1 MLNRCWRC
9 RKPNKMGASSEES
22 HNILKVQDDFLW
34 HIPVPLWVGFVKMV
48 NQRGRPTTK
57 EGYRVKQNLKYV
69 VRRIHKGARVGFIAE
84 ALSQRIMFRLGEL
97 LKSWHSDG
105 TLDVALFIEAHQ
117 LPLVAFDA
125 TNRGLEQSACVGGVT
140 HQMHRKIVL
149 ENLQIPVKKRDVWLS
164 QGLASKG
171 IIWAEFPKQLED
183 VDAMSKATKA
193 FARHLGLISK
203 QCKIWGS
210 ITVMSWILLFI
221 CVPWLNCSSH
231 LSNIDIQYSYI
242 DAWCCFKWYLRS
254 RKQIYLTTMHFCVW
268 WHSIY
273 FKNKFYNKYDI
284 LFMIFHEFF
293 THGGQ
298 VMHICLKLNRPPWF
312 I

>member
-1 MLNRCWRC
+1 
-9 RKPNKMGASSEES
+9 MGASSDES

-48 NQRGRPTTK
+48 NQRGRPTTN

-69 VRRIHKGARVGFIAE
+69 VRRIHKGARLGFITE

-171 IIWAEFPKQLED
+171 IILAEFPKQLED
-183 VDAMSKATKA
+183 VDKMSKATKA
-193 FARHLGLISK
+193 SANPLGLLSK
-203 QCKIWGS
+203 RCKIGGS

-221 CVPWLNCSSH
+221 CVQWLN
-231 LSNIDIQYSYI
+231 
-242 DAWCCFKWYLRS
+242 
-254 RKQIYLTTMHFCVW
+254 
-268 WHSIY
+268 
-273 FKNKFYNKYDI
+273 
-284 LFMIFHEFF
+284 
-293 THGGQ
+293 
-298 VMHICLKLNRPPWF
+298 
-312 I
+312 